1 MEPRGSPL
9 TAAPEGRG
17 ADATKAVGDAD
28 EPRIA
33 VVGDLVLI
41 AETVAA
47 ALSSKGLDTFVVP
60 WQRVPTPRSA
70 QHVVIPALTLLIC
83 DLGVRGRVAEARE
96 RGRGRPWMVM
106 TEKAPGPEWGAML
119 EGGARTVVSST
130 ISLDDLVHLLRA
142 VLRGESP
149 MDEVQ
154 RQQLIR
160 RWRTA
165 ETERTRTRSRV
176 DTLSPRERTVL
187 AMLYEGTTVRTIAD
201 RLDVSEATVR
211 SQVKAVLRK
220 LSVASQLAAVAVV
233 DELEEYDGVDR

>member
-1 MEPRGSPL
+1 
-9 TAAPEGRG
+9 
-17 ADATKAVGDAD
+17 
-28 EPRIA
+28 
-33 VVGDLVLI
+33 
-41 AETVAA
+41 
-47 ALSSKGLDTFVVP
+47 
-60 WQRVPTPRSA
+60 
-70 QHVVIPALTLLIC
+70 
-83 DLGVRGRVAEARE
+83 
-96 RGRGRPWMVM
+96 
-106 TEKAPGPEWGAML
+106 
-119 EGGARTVVSST
+119 
-130 ISLDDLVHLLRA
+130 
-142 VLRGESP
+142 